1 MNEPCDPNLSLKLP
15 TIPSDLRRTAD
26 LTSNDQIRA
35 SASTVESDDSADSP
49 ARDLPAVPG
58 YRVLR
63 EIARGG
69 MGRVLGAFDLGLER
83 DVALKVLLPGATV
96 DRFVR
101 ESKITARL
109 PHPGIPPV
117 HALGTLAD
125 GSPFLAMKLIA
136 GHTLAVEL
144 ETADRPRLLQAFL
157 QVCQAVGFAH
167 SRGVVHRD
175 LKPSNVM
182 VGAFGEVQVMD

>member
-1 MNEPCDPNLSLKLP
+1 
-15 TIPSDLRRTAD
+15 
-26 LTSNDQIRA
+26 
-35 SASTVESDDSADSP
+35 
-49 ARDLPAVPG
+49 VPG

-69 MGRVLGAFDLGLER
+69 MGKVLAAHDLSLDRE
-83 DVALKVLLPGATV
+83 VALKVLLPGAPA

-117 HALGTLAD
+117 HALGKLGD

-136 GHTLAVEL
+136 GQTLAGEMT
-144 ETADRPRLLQAFL
+144 TADRPRLLQAFA
-157 QVCQAVGFAH
+157 QVCQAVAYAH
-167 SRGVVHRD
+167 SRGVIHRD
-175 LKPSNVM
+175 LKPANVM
-182 VGAFGEVQVMD
+182 VGAFGEVQVMDWGLAKVLGTQAADEAGEPLEQTQTNICTGDDEPGSET

>member
-1 MNEPCDPNLSLKLP
+1 MNEPHDPNGSAD
-15 TIPSDLRRTAD
+15 IPSTPTGHLDAD
-26 LTSNDQIRA
+26 LTATLGRPAGPLA
-35 SASTVESDDSADSP
+35 S
-49 ARDLPAVPG
+49 LPSVPG

-69 MGRVLGAFDLGLER
+69 MGRVLAAHDLSLDRE
-83 DVALKVLLPGATV
+83 VALKVLLPGANA

-109 PHPGIPPV
+109 PHPGVPPV

-136 GHTLAVEL
+136 GQTLADEIK
-144 ETADRPRLLQAFL
+144 TADRPR
-157 QVCQAVGFAH
+157 
-167 SRGVVHRD
+167 
-175 LKPSNVM
+175 
-182 VGAFGEVQVMD
+182 